1 MIKLEGYRLILASQS
16 PRRRELLA
24 GLGLDFDVKVK
35 PIAEDYPEELAA
47 TQVAR
52 FLARKKAEA
61 YRTDIGKDEIVLT
74 SDTVVILDGKILG
87 KPADASEAK
96 SMLMA
101 LSGKS
106 HLVVTGISFTSATKQ
121 VTESDTAV
129 VYFRDLSEGEIDFYI
144 ESFKPFD
151 KAGAYGIQEWIGFIG
166 VEKIEGSFFTVMGL
180 PLHLVYQVLKSWN
193 S

>member
-35 PIAEDYPEELAA
+35 PIDEDFPAELAA
-47 TQVAR
+47 TEVAA

-61 YRTDIGKDEIVLT
+61 YRPDIGTDEIVLT

-96 SMLMA
+96 SMLKA
-101 LSGKS
+101 LSGRS
-106 HLVVTGISFTSATKQ
+106 HLVVTGISFTSATNQ

-129 VYFRDLSEGEIDFYI
+129 VYFRDLNEGEIDFYI

>member
-1 MIKLEGYRLILASQS
+1 MIKLEGFRLILASQS

-35 PIAEDYPEELAA
+35 PIAEDYPEELAV
-47 TQVAR
+47 TEVAG
-52 FLARKKAEA
+52 FLAKKKAEA
-61 YRTDIGKDEIVLT
+61 YRPDIGTDEIVLT
-74 SDTVVILDGKILG
+74 SDTVVILGGKILG
-87 KPADASEAK
+87 KPVDASEAK
-96 SMLMA
+96 SMLKA

-193 S
+193 C